1 MGIAIYDT
9 LDDIINLINDN
20 WSLGYMPILTKSY
33 DQKATGFVDA
43 RRDLILIY
51 PKKENIQ
58 YWGLYGTDHLSEV
71 DINLEVRTFQN
82 HNYHNNIVKEVA
94 KIIKDNIRRTNFV
107 DIRVLTSISENDSY
121 RNMFKHTLGVRYR
134 KLNPT

>member
-58 YWGLYGTDHLSEV
+58 YWG
-71 DINLEVRTFQN
+71 
-82 HNYHNNIVKEVA
+82 
-94 KIIKDNIRRTNFV
+94 
-107 DIRVLTSISENDSY
+107 
-121 RNMFKHTLGVRYR
+121 
-134 KLNPT
+134 